1 MPDSH
6 GNPDVPHVASIDT
19 GTSLSVGAVTV
30 VIGASDWTD
39 GSLNVM
45 DQIVPP
51 GLIVAPHSHEKEH
64 QATYVVRGTL
74 GFWVDGEEFEIGAGG
89 YIHRPAA
96 RSTRC
101 GTPPASR
108 PDVGDHHSGPGFET
122 YMRAL
127 SDLNDS
133 GAADMESVTRLCA
146 RHGVHMVP
154 GLLKE
159 LCAKHGVSPAGDSGS
174 EHDDAGAAAARC
186 AGRPAGDRRAAVP
199 GAGEVLLKITGAGIC
214 GTDAALHRAAR

>member
-1 MPDSH
+1 M
-6 GNPDVPHVASIDT
+6 ASIDT

-89 YIHRPAA
+89 YIHRPAGKVHTLWNA
-96 RSTRC
+96 TGEPPRCWRSPLRA
-101 GTPPASR
+101 GGSR
-108 PDVGDHHSGPGFET
+108 PTCGPSAT
-122 YMRAL
+122 
-127 SDLNDS
+127 ST
-133 GAADMESVTRLCA
+133 TRGPPTWS
-146 RHGVHMVP
+146 R
-154 GLLKE
+154 
-159 LCAKHGVSPAGDSGS
+159 
-174 EHDDAGAAAARC
+174 
-186 AGRPAGDRRAAVP
+186 
-199 GAGEVLLKITGAGIC
+199 
-214 GTDAALHRAAR
+214 